1 MHKCFI
7 WLLRKTKK
15 KMTTQPAMVYH
26 ALHKGTWKKKYDII
40 LDEDRKN
47 KWTNLAR
54 TKTTPN
60 LCKCKLYLVSSKI
73 AHLRFFFII
82 IFLYKKNLSVNHT
95 NQSRNW
101 ATNQFLV
108 LRLGAKRVRF
118 IILVVRQTL
127 ANTIFDC
134 LIPIKYEEPPR
145 TKEEN
150 VGIYRRYI
158 TDI

>member
-60 LCKCKLYLVSSKI
+60 LCKCKLYLVSSKTS
-73 AHLRFFFII
+73 HLRFFFYNFFSIQKE
-82 IFLYKKNLSVNHT
+82 L
-95 NQSRNW
+95 
-101 ATNQFLV
+101 
-108 LRLGAKRVRF
+108 
-118 IILVVRQTL
+118 IL
-127 ANTIFDC
+127 
-134 LIPIKYEEPPR
+134 IKYEEPPR
-145 TKEEN
+145 TCLSTFGAWNLRTMNYCWSPKRCSEQPHQSQRMW
-150 VGIYRRYI
+150 GAKQL
-158 TDI
+158 